1 MTGRLVL
8 ENLRH
13 KPARTFLSILLIAVP
28 VTLILCLVGLSHG
41 MMDETVRRTRSIG
54 ADINLRPPGST
65 MFTLGGG
72 MSDKVVAALAGM
84 PHVSMA
90 MGVVNQSVGSLTL
103 FATGLDLR
111 QFDAM
116 SGGFTYLHGGPF
128 QGPDDVI
135 IDEFYATQ
143 KHKRAGDSIELL
155 NRNWRVCGIVEN
167 GKFTRI
173 AFPLDVLQR
182 RTGNVGR
189 VSQVYLKLD
198 DPANT
203 EAVIRAIKSQPGWED
218 YPVYS
223 IAEFTS
229 LLGTTDPG
237 GLKAFTAVVMGIGVV
252 IGFLVA
258 YLSMYMAVLQR
269 TREIGIL
276 KSLGASSGFIL
287 GVILAEAAAQGLGG
301 CVLGILLS
309 FGARWLMHFMVPASL
324 TMEIVQSWW
333 PLASAIVL
341 AATLFGAL
349 YPGLGAA
356 RQDPIEALAYE

>member
-1 MTGRLVL
+1 MIGRLVL

-13 KPARTFLSILLIAVP
+13 KPARSFLSILLIGVP

-54 ADINLRPPGST
+54 ADINVRPPGST

-72 MSDKVVAALAGM
+72 MPDKVVAVLAGM
-84 PHVSMA
+84 PHVKMA
-90 MGVVNQSVGSLTL
+90 MGVVNQSVGSFTL
-103 FATGLDLR
+103 FATGLDLK
-111 QFDAM
+111 QFTAM
-116 SGGFTYLHGGPF
+116 SGGFTYLEGGPF
-128 QGPDDVI
+128 QGPGDVI
-135 IDEFYATQ
+135 VDEYYASQ
-143 KHKRAGDSIELL
+143 KHKRVGDAIEIL
-155 NRNWRVCGIVEN
+155 NTKWRVCGIVEN

-173 AFPLDVLQR
+173 AFPLEVLQR
-182 RTGNVGR
+182 KAGHVGQ

-198 DPANT
+198 NPANT
-203 EAVIRAIKSQPGWED
+203 DAVIRYIKSQPGWDD
-218 YPVYS
+218 YPVDS

-229 LLGTTDPG
+229 LMTTSDPG
-237 GLKAFTAVVMGIGVV
+237 GLQAFTAVVMGIGVV

-276 KSLGASSGFIL
+276 KSLGATNTFIL
-287 GVILAEAAAQGLGG
+287 GVILAEAGVQGLGG
-301 CVLGILLS
+301 CALGILLS
-309 FGARWLMHFMVPASL
+309 FGARWLIHFMVPASL
-324 TMEIVQSWW
+324 TMEMVESWW
-333 PLASAIVL
+333 PVASGIVL

-349 YPGLGAA
+349 YPGLSAA

>member
-13 KPARTFLSILLIAVP
+13 KPARTFLSILLIGVP

-41 MMDETVRRTRSIG
+41 MVDESVRRTRSIN
-54 ADINLRPPGST
+54 ADIDVRPPGST

-72 MSDKVVAALAGM
+72 VDDRVVPVLERM
-84 PHVSMA
+84 PHVKIA
-90 MGVVNQSVGSLTL
+90 MGVVNQSAGGPTL
-103 FATGLDLR
+103 IATGLDLE
-111 QFDAM
+111 QFKAM
-116 SGGFTYLHGGPF
+116 SGGFTYLAGGPF
-128 QGPDDVI
+128 QGPDDVLV
-135 IDEFYATQ
+135 DEYFATQ
-143 KHKRAGDSIELL
+143 KHKRVGDSIELL
-155 NRNWRVCGIVEN
+155 NHNWRVCGIFQN
-167 GKFTRI
+167 GMLTHI
-173 AFPLDVLQR
+173 AFPLQVLQK

-189 VSQVYLKLD
+189 VSHVYLKLD
-198 DPANT
+198 DPAHT
-203 EAVIRAIKSQPGWED
+203 DEAIRYIKSQPGWED
-218 YPVYS
+218 YYVIS
-223 IAEFTS
+223 ISDLISLVSTS
-229 LLGTTDPG
+229 DPG

-287 GVILAEAAAQGLGG
+287 AVILAEAGAQGLGG
-301 CVLGILLS
+301 CALGILLS
-309 FGARWLMHFMVPASL
+309 FGARWLIHFMVPASL

-333 PLASAIVL
+333 PLASGIVL